1 MSTKRKTNSA
11 AENTE
16 VGSAKTTDEMLLAF
30 IELLSDEQVVG
41 KLRKALFPHVLA
53 DKIDGLTAKI
63 STLTDRLAQRDD
75 YIRELEKRVTTV
87 ETNYDRLEQYSRRS
101 NLRFHG
107 IDESDNDDTTA
118 KVLAI
123 ANGIMKVEPPL
134 LIGDIVT
141 SHRLGKPSAGGKPR
155 PVIVRFTDNRPR
167 DVILRAKR
175 QLRDSRSQIFVNE
188 DLTQHRAKLASKT
201 RQLKKDHKIGDCW
214 TFNGRVMLK
223 TTDNAVREVL
233 TEADLV
239 NY

>member
-134 LIGDIVT
+134 LIGD
-141 SHRLGKPSAGGKPR
+141 
-155 PVIVRFTDNRPR
+155 
-167 DVILRAKR
+167 
-175 QLRDSRSQIFVNE
+175 
-188 DLTQHRAKLASKT
+188 
-201 RQLKKDHKIGDCW
+201 CW